1 MSRLS
6 LLCAL
11 ICALAAHAFSPA
23 RPCALSLRAR
33 RGAATPSK
41 VLVLPETAAALDPSS
56 DLFKSAV
63 EGFLYT
69 FTLSWPLGLPM
80 YALFKLRALPEPVLD
95 WMDGYFGAGAQR
107 GVSAQR
113 AAEKK
118 ER

>member
-1 MSRLS
+1 MRTPS

-11 ICALAAHAFSPA
+11 VCGLAANAFSPA
-23 RPCALSLRAR
+23 RPCALSRRAP
-33 RGAATPSK
+33 RGVAAPTK
-41 VLVLPETAAALDPSS
+41 VLVIPETAAALDPASP

-63 EGFLYT
+63 EGFLYA

-80 YALFKLRALPEPVLD
+80 YALFKLRALPEPVLE

-113 AAEKK
+113 AAKK
-118 ER
+118 KR